1 MSAIV
6 ARTALTV
13 DGWRDGVAVTLDG
26 SRIAAVTP
34 TDAPATVDI
43 LLPAPGNLHSHAFQR
58 AMAGLT
64 ETGSGS
70 DDFWSWRTLMFRFLE
85 DLDPDDIEIIAAG
98 VQMEMLEA
106 GYAAIG
112 EFHYVHNP
120 PGGGTYDDIAEL
132 AVRIVAAASRTGIGL
147 TLLPVLYQVGGLD
160 GRPLEGGQRRF
171 HNTPES
177 FARLHAGAAAALRAL
192 PDDARLG
199 VAPHS
204 LRAVPAADL
213 AAVVAAFAG
222 PHHIHVAEQTR
233 EVDDVL
239 AATGRRPIEFLM
251 DTVPVDA
258 DWTLIHATHATDA
271 EIAAVAASGATAGL
285 CPITESN
292 LGDGIFGAVAY
303 LRAGGS
309 FGIGS
314 DSNVRIALAEELRT
328 LDYSQRLARRARNPL
343 SAGGRSSGRVLWE
356 GAAEGTA
363 RALHRDAG
371 AIAPGRLADLVALDG
386 AATALE
392 GLAGDTILDAHVF
405 AGDDGAVSDVW
416 SAGRHVVRDGRHVA
430 RDAIEPAFRKRL
442 RRLRARA

>member
-1 MSAIV
+1 MSVIV
-6 ARTALTV
+6 ARTALTAE
-13 DGWRDGVAVTLDG
+13 GWQDGVAVTLDG
-26 SRIAAVTP
+26 ARIASVAP

-64 ETGSGS
+64 ETGAGS

-85 DLDPDDIEIIAAG
+85 DLDPDDIEVIAAG

-120 PGGGTYDDIAEL
+120 PAGGTYDDIAEL
-132 AVRIVAAASRTGIGL
+132 SGRIVAAAATTGIGL
-147 TLLPVLYQVGGLD
+147 TLLPVFYEVGGLD

-171 HNTPES
+171 HNTAES
-177 FARLHAGAAAALRAL
+177 FARLHEGAAAALKSVPA
-192 PDDARLG
+192 DARLG

-204 LRAVPAADL
+204 LRAVRAADL
-213 AAVVAAFAG
+213 AAVASAYAG

-233 EVDDVL
+233 EVDDVV
-239 AATGRRPIEFLM
+239 AATGRRPIAFLM
-251 DTVPVDA
+251 DTVPLDA
-258 DWTLIHATHATDA
+258 DWTLIHATHATEA
-271 EIAAVAASGATAGL
+271 ELDAVARSGATAGL

-292 LGDGIFGAVAY
+292 LGDGIFGARRY
-303 LRAGGS
+303 LAAGGA
-309 FGIGS
+309 FGVGS

-328 LDYSQRLARRARNPL
+328 LDYSQRLAHRARNPL
-343 SAGGRSSGRVLWE
+343 SDGAHSSGRILWQ
-356 GAAEGTA
+356 GAATGSA

-386 AATALE
+386 S
-392 GLAGDTILDAHVF
+392 GRHLAGLSGDTLLDAHIF
-405 AGDDGAVSDVW
+405 AGDDRAVSDVW
-416 SAGRHVVRDGRHVA
+416 SAGRHVVREGRHIA
-430 RDAIEPAFRKRL
+430 RDAIAPAFEARL
-442 RRLRARA
+442 RNLRARA

>member
-147 TLLPVLYQVGGLD
+147 TN
-160 GRPLEGGQRRF
+160 RI
-171 HNTPES
+171 
-177 FARLHAGAAAALRAL
+177 
-192 PDDARLG
+192 
-199 VAPHS
+199 
-204 LRAVPAADL
+204 AVT
-213 AAVVAAFAG
+213 VVAASST
-222 PHHIHVAEQTR
+222 VADSR
-233 EVDDVL
+233 
-239 AATGRRPIEFLM
+239 
-251 DTVPVDA
+251 
-258 DWTLIHATHATDA
+258 
-271 EIAAVAASGATAGL
+271 ATA
-285 CPITESN
+285 I
-292 LGDGIFGAVAY
+292 
-303 LRAGGS
+303 
-309 FGIGS
+309 
-314 DSNVRIALAEELRT
+314 
-328 LDYSQRLARRARNPL
+328 
-343 SAGGRSSGRVLWE
+343 RVL
-356 GAAEGTA
+356 GIKKGMDYANSKKFQVLILTMSNKK
-363 RALHRDAG
+363 HR
-371 AIAPGRLADLVALDG
+371 LLKSLQWK
-386 AATALE
+386 L
-392 GLAGDTILDAHVF
+392 
-405 AGDDGAVSDVW
+405 W
-416 SAGRHVVRDGRHVA
+416 
-430 RDAIEPAFRKRL
+430 
-442 RRLRARA
+442 